1 MHLPDLRRR
10 PRSIRFWL
18 TWLVIGCILPAT
30 SVAAFLLTQSY
41 EQQRANLEAV
51 RIDTARALMQ
61 AVDNDFAGAASVLHV
76 LAGSPLLASGD
87 LAGFRVVAANAV
99 TAAHAGNIVL
109 SMASGAQV
117 MNTLKP
123 FGTPLPAVGNIEMQR
138 GTLEPGGL
146 IVSGVLNGRVAV
158 GPLAAIQIPVMIDG
172 SVKYTIAMTF
182 YTEHL
187 GEILLRQHLPPGWM
201 AALFDQHG
209 VIAARTASADDFAD
223 ALDAADA
230 VRDLAKSPEG
240 AFDLVSLEGRP
251 IRATFSR
258 SAASGWAI
266 VIAIPAGLA
275 TAELQRSLWLDAAG
289 ALAVLLLGVE
299 LARRIS
305 GRIARSIHA
314 LATPALASRSGVMV
328 VSPVVD
334 ITEVAD
340 SLARMQPLAVSEARL
355 RDVTE
360 GASDWIWETDAEL
373 RLTFVSV
380 RLGYTSDI
388 PWANISGQPF
398 GNLVALG
405 FDRAGMAE
413 LQAVIAPRGSFQD
426 VVHPVMAADGTT
438 RFWRMSGWPYFDATT
453 ETFAGY
459 RGTGLDDTAKVEHTA
474 ALTAAV
480 QRAEEAEQSTA
491 AAAAEALAA
500 SEQYRL
506 LAENCTDLIIVVD
519 RQFIRHYVSPSCR
532 ELLGYA
538 PEELVGKSGVAMLH
552 PEDVERV
559 TAGFREL
566 FAANGRDRDRFT
578 YRLRHRDGHW
588 VRIESVSKV
597 VSYTDAGAPLEVCAA
612 LRDIGERLTLESAL
626 RDTKEQLHLLLPSG
640 VAEAFYLLDRD
651 GRIEALNASAEQIKG
666 YATAEVIG
674 QDFAMFFTP
683 EDIALGEPAR
693 VLSMARESGHYDA
706 ETWRVRKDGSRFLA
720 RIAMDAIYRDDGT
733 LRGFVNVTLDITNQR
748 FEEAQRNRL
757 TRNLAEARDQA
768 EHASQA
774 KSRFLAGITHEL
786 RTPLH
791 GILGYAE
798 LMSLEGGLNPTQAE
812 RLEVMMASGQHL
824 LAMINAVLDMSQ
836 IEADQLELQPV
847 AIDLADLVRVCFNV
861 IRPAAE
867 AKGLALVL
875 PPPMPLRLF
884 ADPTRLRQV
893 LINLLA
899 NAVKFTR
906 AGAVEVRLRA
916 TEGNACIRLEVAD
929 TGPGIPPINRD
940 KLFQTFERL
949 NAQAVS
955 GIEGAGLGLAIAA
968 RLVRSMGGQIG
979 YADNAGGG
987 SVFWLELPA
996 HDAVPE
1002 AQAAAPARA
1011 PPALGR
1017 RLRVLVADDEALNRN
1032 IASGF
1037 LNNAG
1042 HDVVC
1047 VDNGAAAVEAAAS
1060 EDFDVILMDVRMPGM
1075 NGLEATRRIRGLPGP
1090 RGKVRVV
1097 AVTAQA
1103 FAEQIRMCRQA
1114 GMDGHVAKPFKPA
1127 VLLAAL
1133 ENLEAAP
1140 DGQSPAVVPSAEV
1153 PPAVAPGAVVPLAV
1167 VPLGNATADPESG
1180 HPVFDRTMLEAIAEL
1195 LPAAELAE
1203 YMETLIT
1210 RCEALLRGLRRPG
1223 ILAQPDDLITEAHSL
1238 AGGAGTFGFL
1248 RLADA
1253 ARRFERAAESGA
1265 AETMVLA
1272 GRLAVTV
1279 EAALV
1284 IMQQEL
1290 TCVADL
1296 TA

>member
-1 MHLPDLRRR
+1 MRPPDIRRR

-18 TWLVIGCILPAT
+18 TWLVIGCLLPAT
-30 SVAAFLLTQSY
+30 AGAAFLLVQSY
-41 EQQRANLEAV
+41 EQQRANLE
-51 RIDTARALMQ
+51 
-61 AVDNDFAGAASVLHV
+61 
-76 LAGSPLLASGD
+76 
-87 LAGFRVVAANAV
+87 
-99 TAAHAGNIVL
+99 
-109 SMASGAQV
+109 
-117 MNTLKP
+117 
-123 FGTPLPAVGNIEMQR
+123 TPR
-138 GTLEPGGL
+138 
-146 IVSGVLNGRVAV
+146 
-158 GPLAAIQIPVMIDG
+158 
-172 SVKYTIAMTF
+172 
-182 YTEHL
+182 
-187 GEILLRQHLPPGWM
+187 
-201 AALFDQHG
+201 
-209 VIAARTASADDFAD
+209 
-223 ALDAADA
+223 
-230 VRDLAKSPEG
+230 
-240 AFDLVSLEGRP
+240 
-251 IRATFSR
+251 
-258 SAASGWAI
+258 
-266 VIAIPAGLA
+266 IAIPAGLT
-275 TAELQRSLWLDAAG
+275 TAELQRSLGLGAAG

-299 LARRIS
+299 MARRLS
-305 GRIARSIHA
+305 GHIARSIYA
-314 LATPALASRSGVMV
+314 LATPALASQSGVMV

-334 ITEVAD
+334 ITEVAN

-360 GASDWIWETDAEL
+360 GASDWIWETDPEL

-388 PWANISGQPF
+388 PWADISGQPF

-405 FDRAGMAE
+405 FDRAGMAQ
-413 LQAVIAPRGSFQD
+413 LQGIIAARGSFQD
-426 VVHPVMAADGTT
+426 VVHRVIAADGTT

-453 ETFAGY
+453 EAFAGY

-480 QRAEEAEQSTA
+480 QRAEEAEQTTA

-500 SEQYRL
+500 SGQYRL

-519 RQFIRHYVSPSCR
+519 RHFIRHYVSPSCR

-538 PEELVGKSGVAMLH
+538 PEELVGQSGVAMLH
-552 PEDVERV
+552 PDDVERV
-559 TAGFREL
+559 TAGFRTL
-566 FAANGRDRDRFT
+566 FAPNGQDRDRFT

-651 GRIEALNASAEQIKG
+651 GRIEGLNASAEQIKG

-674 QDFAMFFTP
+674 RDFAIFFTP
-683 EDIALGEPAR
+683 EDIAQGEPAR

-757 TRNLAEARDQA
+757 TQNLAEARDQA

-847 AIDLADLVRVCFNV
+847 AIDLPDLVRVCFNV

-875 PPPMPLRLF
+875 PLGMPPTGSPRLF

-899 NAVKFTR
+899 NAVKFTP

-916 TEGNACIRLEVAD
+916 TEGSACIRLEVAD
-929 TGPGIPPINRD
+929 TGPGIPPLHHD
-940 KLFQTFERL
+940 KLFQTFERI
-949 NAQAVS
+949 NAKAVS

-968 RLVRSMGGQIG
+968 RLVRSMGGRIG

-1002 AQAAAPARA
+1002 AQAAAPARE
-1011 PPALGR
+1011 PPAPGR
-1017 RLRVLVADDEALNRN
+1017 RLRVLVADDEDLNRN

-1047 VDNGAAAVEAAAS
+1047 VDNGAAAVEAAAAA
-1060 EDFDVILMDVRMPGM
+1060 DFDVILMDVRMPGM
-1075 NGLEATRRIRGLPGP
+1075 NGLEATRRIRSLAGP

-1103 FAEQIRMCRQA
+1103 FAEQIQMCRQA

-1133 ENLEAAP
+1133 ENVETAP
-1140 DGQSPAVVPSAEV
+1140 DGPPQAVMPS
-1153 PPAVAPGAVVPLAV
+1153 AV
-1167 VPLGNATADPESG
+1167 VPLGNATTDAESG
-1180 HPVFDRTMLEAIAEL
+1180 YPVLDRTMLEAITEL

-1203 YMETLIT
+1203 HVETLIR

-1223 ILAQPDDLITEAHSL
+1223 MLAQPGDLITEAHSL

-1253 ARRFERAAESGA
+1253 ARRFERAAEAGA
-1265 AETMVLA
+1265 AETTALA
-1272 GRLAVTV
+1272 GRLAATV